1 MTWLD
6 VFGVCITGIAA
17 VAETARVWVPLLLG
31 AVALLLV
38 LAGCSRA
45 SGSHVPGR
53 RPDVSVPCPDDWPDD
68 PDGPD
73 MGAG

>member
-45 SGSHVPGR
+45 SG
-53 RPDVSVPCPDDWPDD
+53 
-68 PDGPD
+68 
-73 MGAG
+73 